1 MTLTSSIN
9 SKIVELKSRNR
20 RVVEEMEAHPVNAP
34 LDGGGDGP
42 QTPGMEARLA
52 KLEAIAE
59 SQDRRMALLEQ
70 DIREVR
76 RDLRGDFRLT
86 WGGLFAVALG
96 LAAMMAK
103 GFHWIG

>member
-1 MTLTSSIN
+1 
-9 SKIVELKSRNR
+9 
-20 RVVEEMEAHPVNAP
+20 
-34 LDGGGDGP
+34 
-42 QTPGMEARLA
+42 MEARLA

>member
-1 MTLTSSIN
+1 
-9 SKIVELKSRNR
+9 
-20 RVVEEMEAHPVNAP
+20 
-34 LDGGGDGP
+34 
-42 QTPGMEARLA
+42 
-52 KLEAIAE
+52 
-59 SQDRRMALLEQ
+59 MALLEQ